1 MVIML
6 PGHLA
11 WGIPLT
17 LPGGLPAL
25 AMKKIKNGGVLKS
38 KMTKT

>member
-6 PGHLA
+6 PGHLT

-25 AMKKIKNGGVLKS
+25 AMKKIKNGGGVPQKQND
-38 KMTKT
+38 